1 MVLLSLYLKNIVMR
15 KSCVAVF
22 MLLLFIQACDEK
34 KVEDSFT
41 LNFKA
46 KFENQALQTGKEFT
60 DASGK
65 KWKIDDLNFY
75 FSNLRLVKQDGTET
89 ALKDLG
95 YISFKDAKTTSIK
108 FSDIPLG
115 KYTGIK
121 FNAGLT
127 PAQNDVNPNFL
138 DDNDVRLN
146 ATYWEWAK
154 YVFVRLEGRA
164 DLTGG
169 TKFETLL
176 VYHIGTNDL
185 LREVSINAT
194 FDVAAGD
201 FQKNILI
208 ELDKVFS
215 LAPGLDIAVYEQSY
229 THADPKVDKNYP
241 TAVIFADNFS
251 KSFSLE

>member
-1 MVLLSLYLKNIVMR
+1 MK
-15 KSCVAVF
+15 KSCIAIL
-22 MLLLFIQACDEK
+22 MSLLFIQACDEK
-34 KVEDSFT
+34 KAEDSFT

-46 KFENQALQTGKEFT
+46 KFENQAIQTGKEFT

-75 FSNLRLVKQDGTET
+75 FSNLRLVKQDGSEIPL
-89 ALKDLG
+89 ADLG
-95 YISFKDAKTTSIK
+95 YVSFKDANTTAIK
-108 FSDIPLG
+108 FSDIPVG

-138 DDNDVRLN
+138 DDNDVRLK
-146 ATYWEWAK
+146 ATFWEWLK

-164 DLTGG
+164 DLDGDAN
-169 TKFETLL
+169 FETLL
-176 VYHIGTNDL
+176 VYHIGTDAL
-185 LREVSINAT
+185 LREVSIT
-194 FDVAAGD
+194 SSFDINAGD
-201 FQKNILI
+201 FQKNVLI

-229 THADPKVDKNYP
+229 THSDPNVVKNYP